1 MRRERL
7 IGALA
12 LTGALVGGGV
22 AGAVLGIPGIS
33 GAQSGTSAPTTT
45 VAPDRGAMPHGD
57 RHFGR
62 GPGFA
67 PGAEAAV
74 VAKAIGISEA
84 DLRDQLRSGKTIAEV
99 AKAKG
104 VDVQKVIDALV
115 ADVNRRID
123 QAVTDKRI
131 TAERAASI
139 KAGLKD
145 RITRLVNE
153 GLCFKGHEGFGR
165 RPGFAPGA
173 EAAVVAKAIG
183 ISEADLRDQ
192 LRSGK
197 TIAEVAKAKG
207 VDVQKVIDALVAD
220 ITRPIDQ
227 AVTDKHI

>member
-22 AGAVLGIPGIS
+22 AGAVVGIPGIS
-33 GAQSGTSAPTTT
+33 GAQSTTSAPTTT
-45 VAPDRGAMPHGD
+45 LAPDRGAMPHGD
-57 RHFGR
+57 RHFGP

-115 ADVNRRID
+115 ADVTHRID
-123 QAVTDKRI
+123 QAVTDKHI
-131 TAERAASI
+131 TPERAASI
-139 KAGLKD
+139 KAGLRD
-145 RITRLVNE
+145 RITHLVNE
-153 GLCFKGHEGFGR
+153 GLRFKGHEGFGPG
-165 RPGFAPGA
+165 PGFGRGGGFPRGPSGVPPGGGPP
-173 EAAVVAKAIG
+173 G
-183 ISEADLRDQ
+183 I
-192 LRSGK
+192 
-197 TIAEVAKAKG
+197 
-207 VDVQKVIDALVAD
+207 
-220 ITRPIDQ
+220 
-227 AVTDKHI
+227 VTS